1 MAVAKT
7 SDVVFIATE
16 VFLLGGSFISRVSGI
31 VFEGVLGLMRA
42 LEFEG
47 AELLINDLPD
57 YLVRSHVL

>member
-7 SDVVFIATE
+7 GDVVLIATE
-16 VFLLGGSFISRVSGI
+16 VFLLGGSISRVSGI